1 MLWTVALYRE
11 YLNCTCGGTK
21 CSGARCVCS
30 MPTSRRGRR
39 RAPDDCA
46 GPAEAP
52 LDDARGGAA
61 VSRRDAADP
70 ALRFRP
76 CRLLFEYRRAGCC
89 PPTMC
94 ASLTHVAHYYSC
106 DVLMAVP
113 FVNLNRMVY
122 LQAQT
127 LQCSQRQMTASGL
140 HSGRRR
146 LQTRRCTTISSM
158 ALPVSSGAG
167 GSQASNGRS
176 GRRYRL

>member
-1 MLWTVALYRE
+1 MRVRVV
-11 YLNCTCGGTK
+11 
-21 CSGARCVCS
+21 SARCQRADEGVVVRQTIVRDQQKHRS
-30 MPTSRRGRR
+30 MMHAVGPLSHGVMQQIRRCDFDPVGFFLNIGGPDTAHLQCAPRSHTY
-39 RAPDDCA
+39 RA
-46 GPAEAP
+46 
-52 LDDARGGAA
+52 
-61 VSRRDAADP
+61 
-70 ALRFRP
+70 
-76 CRLLFEYRRAGCC
+76 LLPMR
-89 PPTMC
+89 
-94 ASLTHVAHYYSC
+94 
-106 DVLMAVP
+106 VLMAVP

-146 LQTRRCTTISSM
+146 LQTRRCATISSM